1 MVKKQAP
8 MRRLFAIPAGLAA
21 CAAVVFLL
29 LWLNPNRYYVLD
41 QKQVSQAEA
50 AEVCPFAL
58 ITQEEFDLAA
68 QALNHCAACFPPPG
82 SVNPPARELSP
93 GLLDAGALQI
103 DGQDVRVTAVTVLG
117 LAVYVDYTNAVQEDD
132 VPDRRC
138 ILSISYDGA
147 VSKTST
153 QYQDGEAVYIVEN
166 QGNEAF
172 TLARQRR
179 DLLYFL
185 HGY

>member
-1 MVKKQAP
+1 MDKKRVPPQ
-8 MRRLFAIPAGLAA
+8 RLFAIPAGLAA
-21 CAAVVFLL
+21 CAAVAFLL
-29 LWLNPNRYYVLD
+29 LWLNPNRCYVLD

-50 AEVCPFAL
+50 TKVCPFAL

-93 GLLDAGALQI
+93 GLVDANALRI

-117 LAVYVDYTNAVQEDD
+117 LTVYVDYTNAAQEGGA
-132 VPDRRC
+132 PDRRC
-138 ILSISYDGA
+138 ILTVSYDGA

-166 QGNEAF
+166 QGNETFA
-172 TLARQRR
+172 LARQRR

-185 HGY
+185 HH